1 MYFLDKNWLKL
12 ALDLYEKTKGMNVGG
27 NLNKDVLE
35 HLMEMANHIV
45 IPNWNTA
52 QSEKEIKVE
61 QAVSS
66 IPIKAED
73 NTFWQEGSAT
83 PYDLASTTDTIKGD
97 YTPPIS
103 LYENPR
109 EVHVSAIL
117 PGIASRNNLN
127 VLLSQETLELS
138 GTRDVVEAL
147 GTKIENKRFFKT
159 IRLPVAVEPSGA
171 TATYHNGFLY
181 IKAPKKNQ
189 SSQNITVKF
198 E

>member
-1 MYFLDKNWLKL
+1 MNSADKNWFKL
-12 ALDLYEKTKGMNVGG
+12 ALDLYEKTKGMNVYG
-27 NLNKDVLE
+27 NLNKDVLD
-35 HLMEMANHIV
+35 HLMEIANHIAF
-45 IPNWNTA
+45 PNLNTA

-66 IPIKAED
+66 TPVKAED
-73 NTFWQEGSAT
+73 NIVWQEGSAAS
-83 PYDLASTTDTIKGD
+83 YDLASTTDTIKGG

-103 LYENPR
+103 IYETPR
-109 EVHVSAIL
+109 EVNVSAIL

-138 GTRDVVEAL
+138 GTRDVIETS
-147 GTKIENKRFFKT
+147 GNKIENKRFFKT
-159 IRLPVAVEPSGA
+159 IRLPALVEPSGA

-181 IKAPKKNQ
+181 VKAPKKNR